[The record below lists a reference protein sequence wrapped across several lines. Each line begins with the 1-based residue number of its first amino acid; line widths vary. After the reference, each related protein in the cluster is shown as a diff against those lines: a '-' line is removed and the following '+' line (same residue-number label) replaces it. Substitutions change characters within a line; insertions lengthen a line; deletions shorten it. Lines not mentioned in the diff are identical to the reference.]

1 MSNIFDK
8 KKFKN
13 KEMRNKLI
21 NIKLYKKNLT
31 LFNKDSLLGRV
42 YPSLLSK
49 SISFETGNYW
59 EKKFNILRLINFKI
73 NPFKIVRLFISYFQI
88 FLLYINCFLKRK
100 KIICLLT
107 RAQGIRKKYSIEDYR
122 FQGLEEKLRKEYN
135 IVYFFHGKKKSK
147 FITDSPIIYSSD
159 IYSLSRLI
167 FILIYPFIEF
177 NFRFRKKKF
186 LIWNYDLSI
195 NLISSLIIS
204 LYTRFINLSF
214 FWDFNYYHYPLF
226 LGSFLTET
234 KLIGSMHNF
243 NYYGQL
249 PWISDEIVKHLDI
262 NYKFNDYESIF
273 DFIKKNDKVYFKSI
287 KNLAIQNSKFNIV
300 IIQENQTNQES
311 LIKFI
316 VSIKN
321 KINKIYVKT
330 RPDKDKTDLLIN
342 LLKFNS
348 LNFDYIDDLLTQK
361 TKDFFFFGTSSTLLL
376 DLAAKNRIAI
386 SYSTNK
392 HRFFDYPSRNFVEL
406 SDLNNT
412 NDSNNQKF
420 IENPIYVSNKKNF
433 LELINKKHYL
443 VTSNSTRNH
452 MMFNDHKIDSIMNL
466 ISSELDSNKD

>member
-59 EKKFNILRLINFKI
+59 KKKFNILRLINFKI

-88 FLLYINCFLKRK
+88 FLLYIYCFLKRK

-147 FITDSPIIYSSD
+147 FITNSPIIYSSD

-204 LYTRFINLSF
+204 LYTKFINLSF

-249 PWISDEIVKHLDI
+249 PWISDEIVRHLDI

-273 DFIKKNDKVYFKSI
+273 DIIKKNDKVYFKSI

-330 RPDKDKTDLLIN
+330 RPDKDKTYLLIKLLN
-342 LLKFNS
+342 LNS
-348 LNFDYIDDLLTQK
+348 LNFEFIEDLLTQK

-433 LELINKKHYL
+433 LELINKKNYL

>member
-13 KEMRNKLI
+13 KDMRNKLI

-88 FLLYINCFLKRK
+88 ILLYIYCFLKRK

-147 FITDSPIIYSSD
+147 IITDSPIIYSSD

-249 PWISDEIVKHLDI
+249 PWISDEIVKHLNI

-273 DFIKKNDKVYFKSI
+273 DFIKKK
-287 KNLAIQNSKFNIV
+287 
-300 IIQENQTNQES
+300 
-311 LIKFI
+311 
-316 VSIKN
+316 
-321 KINKIYVKT
+321 
-330 RPDKDKTDLLIN
+330 
-342 LLKFNS
+342 
-348 LNFDYIDDLLTQK
+348 
-361 TKDFFFFGTSSTLLL
+361 
-376 DLAAKNRIAI
+376 
-386 SYSTNK
+386 
-392 HRFFDYPSRNFVEL
+392 
-406 SDLNNT
+406 
-412 NDSNNQKF
+412 
-420 IENPIYVSNKKNF
+420 
-433 LELINKKHYL
+433 
-443 VTSNSTRNH
+443 
-452 MMFNDHKIDSIMNL
+452 
-466 ISSELDSNKD
+466 